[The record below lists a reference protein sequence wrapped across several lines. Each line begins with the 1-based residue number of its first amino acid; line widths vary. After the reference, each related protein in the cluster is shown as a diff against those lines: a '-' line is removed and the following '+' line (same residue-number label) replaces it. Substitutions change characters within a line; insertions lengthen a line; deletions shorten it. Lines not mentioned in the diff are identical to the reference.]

1 MNPPM
6 SGPLDGQRVIDITQ
20 SAAGPYCTMILG
32 DLGAEVIKVEKPA
45 GGDDARDWA
54 PPYWGE
60 YGCTFLA
67 LNRNKRSLAVDLKTP
82 AGKEILWKLIE
93 PADVLVHN
101 LRAGALDKL
110 GFGYDAV
117 HAANPRLIYCSMTAF
132 GGSGPLS
139 SRPGYDPLMQA
150 YAGLMSITG
159 ERTVEGQPPR
169 PPIRVGTS
177 INDMG
182 MGMWG
187 AIGILSAL
195 MNRGHSGQGQLVETS
210 LLETAISWIP
220 YQLQA
225 YMASGTLPQ
234 RHGSGTS
241 MNAPYEA
248 LPAADGYIMI
258 AAGNNPLWEKLC
270 HAIGRPELIADPRY
284 VDNPARVR
292 NRAELAQDL
301 TASLKTQTAEHWV
314 AVLQEA
320 GVPSSPIRTL
330 DEVVADPQVEH
341 LRMVRPADNPEIKGY
356 KDIALPLQWDGDR
369 IVTRR
374 TPPPLGSDTVA
385 LLRELG
391 RSEDEITHLIHEQI
405 VGAAAQTETVAA
417 SPSSI

>member
-6 SGPLDGQRVIDITQ
+6 RGPLDGHRVIDITQ

-32 DLGAEVIKVEKPA
+32 DLGADVIKVEKPT

-54 PPYWGE
+54 PPYWGD

-67 LNRNKRSLAVDLKTP
+67 LNRNKRSFAVDLKTP
-82 AGKEILWKLIE
+82 AGKEILWRLLE
-93 PADVLVHN
+93 SADVLVHN

-110 GFGYDAV
+110 GFGYDVV
-117 HAANPRLIYCSMTAF
+117 HAAYPRLIYCSMTAF
-132 GGSGPLS
+132 GGSGPLA

-159 ERTVEGQPPR
+159 ERTTEGQPPR

-195 MNRGHSGQGQLVETS
+195 MNRAQTGNGQLVETS

-248 LPAADGYIMI
+248 LPTSDGYLMI

-270 HAIGRPELIADPRY
+270 HAIGRPGLIADPRY
-284 VDNPARVR
+284 LDNPARVR
-292 NRAELAQDL
+292 NRAQLAEDL
-301 TASLKTQTAEHWV
+301 TEALRTQTTEQWV
-314 AVLQEA
+314 TVLQEA

-341 LRMVRPADNPEIKGY
+341 LRMVRPADNPEIEGY
-356 KDIALPLQWDGDR
+356 REVALPLQWDGER
-369 IVTRR
+369 IATRR

-385 LLRELG
+385 VLRELG
-391 RSEDEITHLIHEQI
+391 RSDDEIARLIEQRI
-405 VGAAAQTETVAA
+405 VGATATAETVSA
-417 SPSSI
+417 SPSST

>member
-6 SGPLDGQRVIDITQ
+6 RGPLDGHRVVDITQ
-20 SAAGPYCTMILG
+20 SAAGPYCAMILG
-32 DLGAEVIKVEKPA
+32 DLGAEVIKVEKPT

-82 AGKEILWKLIE
+82 AGKDILWQLIE
-93 PADVLVHN
+93 TADVLVHN
-101 LRAGALDKL
+101 LRARALDKL
-110 GFGYDAV
+110 GFGYEAV
-117 HAANPRLIYCSMTAF
+117 HTANPRLVYCSMTAF

-139 SRPGYDPLMQA
+139 ARPGYDPLMQA
-150 YAGLMSITG
+150 YGGLMSITG
-159 ERTVEGQPPR
+159 ERTVEGEPPR

-187 AIGILSAL
+187 AIGILGAL
-195 MNRGHSGQGQLVETS
+195 MNRSHTGQGQLVETS

-225 YMASGTLPQ
+225 FMGSGKLPQ

-248 LPAADGYIMI
+248 LPASDGYIMI

-284 VDNPARVR
+284 RDNPARVQ
-292 NRAELAQDL
+292 NRRELAEDL
-301 TASLKTQTAEHWV
+301 TATLRSETAEHWV

-330 DEVVADPQVEH
+330 DEVIADPQVAH
-341 LRMVRPADNPEIKGY
+341 LEMIRPADHPEIKGY
-356 KDIALPLQWDGDR
+356 RDIALPLQWDR
-369 IVTRR
+369 QRVITRR

-385 LLRELG
+385 VLRELG
-391 RSEDEITHLIHEQI
+391 RSEDEIARLIDEQVI
-405 VGAAAQTETVAA
+405 GAADRAESVAA
-417 SPSSI
+417 SPSST